1 MKFFIPLILVIC
13 LVVGCND
20 GPNETSHP
28 MFIKYRKALN
38 SQKYPDAAEHLRRYL
53 KVRPDSCAGHL
64 AMATLCDEKFDDQL
78 GAIYHYKQVLEI
90 EPHSR
95 QCKDV
100 EEWLRNAEKRYYLK
114 AKNKY
119 NDPEDVA
126 ALQNTLYEA
135 ENMLKLAQ
143 NENRRQAVLVS
154 ERRQKIVQLEHELKM
169 NAIEATDVSI
179 LKEQLRECNTM
190 VNQLEVYR
198 STLTRSEK
206 EKENRLQE
214 LREAMKGQNIIIE
227 DFRAKLEISQKENQ
241 KSAQNLTELRQQ
253 LKETVETL
261 AETSSELETLRVD
274 SQKTTTKKPIT
285 KEDDHVKTTLPTQ
298 NKTVN

>member
-1 MKFFIPLILVIC
+1 
-13 LVVGCND
+13 
-20 GPNETSHP
+20 
-28 MFIKYRKALN
+28 
-38 SQKYPDAAEHLRRYL
+38 
-53 KVRPDSCAGHL
+53 
-64 AMATLCDEKFDDQL
+64 
-78 GAIYHYKQVLEI
+78 
-90 EPHSR
+90 
-95 QCKDV
+95 
-100 EEWLRNAEKRYYLK
+100 
-114 AKNKY
+114 
-119 NDPEDVA
+119 
-126 ALQNTLYEA
+126 
-135 ENMLKLAQ
+135 MLKLAQ

-253 LKETVETL
+253 LKETVEAL